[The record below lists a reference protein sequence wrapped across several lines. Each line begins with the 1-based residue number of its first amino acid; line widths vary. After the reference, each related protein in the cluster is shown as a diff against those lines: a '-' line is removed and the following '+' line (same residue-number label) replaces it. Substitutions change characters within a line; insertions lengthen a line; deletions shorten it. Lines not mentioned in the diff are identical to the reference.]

1 MEVQFQSIKDSTGAL
16 SRSFV
21 KSISKH
27 FALHNFI
34 ETGTFLGNT
43 IASLQTDF
51 DKLISIELSEELYD
65 KARLRFSAL
74 SNVELIRGDSAGHL
88 AQALNECSGGNTLVW
103 LDAHYSGG
111 VTAKGSKNTPILQ
124 EIENVT
130 RFGTGLI
137 VILIDDLRLFWEV
150 KDGFLHHES
159 VDGYPPANAIVEQ
172 LNRRENRYDCF
183 VLLDALLAIPR
194 VCRHSYTVTPV
205 LNACTESRIG
215 MPNAERMLQIE
226 SIIGGAQGTERVALC
241 EIPEF
246 MNQQICYGLGG
257 HYFYWRGLIRERT
270 ADIFGAQQDF
280 ELARA
285 SGVRFVARPTAVSS
299 RIVTPS
305 ECPKVEIRGKR
316 GPS

>member
-27 FALHNFI
+27 FALHSFI

-88 AQALNECSGGNTLVW
+88 AQALNQCNGSNTLVW

-130 RFGTGLI
+130 
-137 VILIDDLRLFWEV
+137 
-150 KDGFLHHES
+150 
-159 VDGYPPANAIVEQ
+159 
-172 LNRRENRYDCF
+172 
-183 VLLDALLAIPR
+183 
-194 VCRHSYTVTPV
+194 
-205 LNACTESRIG
+205 
-215 MPNAERMLQIE
+215 
-226 SIIGGAQGTERVALC
+226 
-241 EIPEF
+241 
-246 MNQQICYGLGG
+246 
-257 HYFYWRGLIRERT
+257 
-270 ADIFGAQQDF
+270 
-280 ELARA
+280 
-285 SGVRFVARPTAVSS
+285 
-299 RIVTPS
+299 
-305 ECPKVEIRGKR
+305 
-316 GPS
+316 